1 MKKVIR
7 LLPIVV
13 CYCSALAAATP
24 PWGATVLVEPGSAE
38 AARFSA
44 VGRISNCTVF
54 LIKPQGAQ
62 PASPAY
68 VMTSGHCIDF
78 GANDVITDRADTSRT
93 VQFGLLNNSTAAPL
107 QVRSRRIVYSTMRD
121 IDLAVLELDS
131 TLGALETAGITP
143 LVLDP
148 SVPRQATAVE
158 WAGIPT
164 SNVPVEERVLRTG
177 LCETSGMADV
187 LEWRWHWRR
196 QIRIDCSDISG
207 GASGSPLIVS
217 ATGMVAGIIGTGNV
231 GNPEPPS
238 DELCGRNDPCELRGA
253 NSVWVRNSSYATP
266 AAPAAA
272 CFDAGV
278 FQLTATGCGLAP
290 ATAVRV
296 LEQRLSGRPGASWN
310 TTITSDSMRFF
321 RYKVFPQGAGDC
333 AEESG
338 YSQPEPV
345 PGRLSELLP
354 TPEGRYFACVIAG
367 VSPTPDSTWESR
379 RFANLVHLRVDAT
392 PPAGPPRF
400 DLFQNGNGF
409 YFVPGASLST
419 SIFPKADEA
428 ESSTCADLSTYR
440 RIYPVPWFI
449 PKGAVKRLCLVMEDA
464 AGNTSPPVE
473 IDLIEP
479 AIFPLGV
486 LTSAGYVHG
495 RAAPGSWISVFGLSL
510 AGGSQPPQVL
520 LRAGGSETELATAY
534 ASDGQI
540 NARLPDSAPL
550 GLAEVIVAPPGRK
563 PASGPVRIE
572 AAVPGI
578 FTANARANSFG
589 LLFGIGE
596 DGSRTPAMVCSSTG
610 CTITRLVGTR
620 EFAILAGG
628 LGATR
633 EVRVTF
639 SEQPVEV
646 LGITPVMPGVDEIRV
661 RMPAGLRLGGYLP
674 VRLTVAGAESGPV
687 WVWLR

>member
-1 MKKVIR
+1 MLH
-7 LLPIVV
+7 LLRVAAFS
-13 CYCSALAAATP
+13 CSLVAAATP

-38 AARFSA
+38 AVRFSA

-62 PASPAY
+62 AASPAY
-68 VMTSGHCIDF
+68 VMTSGHCIDL
-78 GANDVITDRADTSRT
+78 GANDVIVDRADTSRT
-93 VQFGLLNNSTAAPL
+93 VQFGLLNKAAVAPL
-107 QVRSRRIVYSTMRD
+107 QVRSRRIVYSTMRG
-121 IDLAVLELDS
+121 IDLAILELDS
-131 TLGALETAGITP
+131 TLGALETAGIVP
-143 LVLDP
+143 LVLAR
-148 SVPRQATAVE
+148 SVPQPATAVE

-164 SNVPVEERVLRTG
+164 GNVPIEERVLRTG

-187 LEWRWHWRR
+187 LEWRWFWRG

-207 GASGSPLIVS
+207 GASGSPLIVR
-217 ATGMVAGIIGTGNV
+217 ATGMVTGIIGTTNV
-231 GNPEPPS
+231 GNLEPGS

-253 NSVWVRNSSYATP
+253 ASTWVRNSSYATP
-266 AAPAAA
+266 AFPAAA

-278 FQLTATGCGLAP
+278 FQLTAMGCGLAP

-296 LEQRLSGRPGASWN
+296 LEQRLSVRPGASWN

-321 RYKVFPQGAGDC
+321 RYKVFPQGSGDC

-345 PGRLSELLP
+345 PGRLSGLLP
-354 TPEGRYFACVIAG
+354 APEGRYFACITAG
-367 VSPTPDSTWESR
+367 VSPTPDSTWESP

-400 DLFQNGNGF
+400 NLSQSENGF
-409 YFVPGASLST
+409 SFVPGASLST
-419 SIFPKADEA
+419 SLLPKADEA

-440 RIYPVPWFI
+440 RLYPVPWFI

-479 AIFPLGV
+479 AIFPMGV

-495 RAAPGSWISVFGLSL
+495 RAVPGSWISVFGLNL
-510 AGGSQPPQVL
+510 AGAGQSAQVL
-520 LRAGGSETELATAY
+520 LRAGGSEIELATAY

-540 NARLPDSAPL
+540 NARLPDSTPL
-550 GLAEVIVAPPGRK
+550 GPAEVIVAPPGRK
-563 PASGPVRIE
+563 PGSAPIRIE

-578 FTANARANSFG
+578 FTADARPNSFG
-589 LLFGIGE
+589 LIFGIGA
-596 DGSRTPAMVCSSTG
+596 DGSRQPTMVCAATG
-610 CTITRLVGTR
+610 CTLHALEGFRD
-620 EFAILAGG
+620 FAILAGG
-628 LGATR
+628 LGGTR

-639 SEQPVEV
+639 SEQPVGV
-646 LGITPVMPGVDEIRV
+646 LGVTPVIPGVDEIRV
-661 RMPAGLRLGGYLP
+661 RLPAHLRLRGYLP
-674 VRLTVAGAESGPV
+674 VRVTAAGGESGPA